1 MAQRITEKDRRK
13 RTRLM
18 IPLPDFK
25 NLLGKYAESLNEEQ
39 IKQLQNME
47 YQIADAIF
55 DQWLKKHNE
64 HRLEK
69 AGNIAP
75 SRHNV
80 DTEENIGQSINT
92 SFQNSNL

>member
-1 MAQRITEKDRRK
+1 
-13 RTRLM
+13 M

-25 NLLGKYAESLNEEQ
+25 NLLGKYAERLSEEQ

-55 DQWLKKHNE
+55 DQWLQKHNKQWQE
-64 HRLEK
+64 L
-69 AGNIAP
+69 GYNNP

-80 DTEENIGQSINT
+80 DLEGNKEPTSI
-92 SFQNSNL
+92 SSKI

>member
-1 MAQRITEKDRRK
+1 
-13 RTRLM
+13 M

-25 NLLGKYAESLNEEQ
+25 NLLGKYAECLGEEQ

-55 DQWLKKHNE
+55 DQWLQKYNKQWIDELGYKN
-64 HRLEK
+64 
-69 AGNIAP
+69 P

-80 DTEENIGQSINT
+80 NTEDNKEPINISSEI
-92 SFQNSNL
+92 